1 MNRAGLSITDLPP
14 PIYQPPPTIAATTIV
29 QEGILNSVIEASL
42 DPSSQ
47 EKTPEE
53 LELEQGRST
62 LARLRLEM
70 VIKQKAKE
78 ENDARVR
85 EEERLEELRE
95 RGEGEAVGGS
105 EETGEVSRVGVEA
118 ATTIPSDA
126 PPSFDTV
133 EATSSDQPVGPASS
147 TVV

>member
-1 MNRAGLSITDLPP
+1 MYRSGLSITDLPP
-14 PIYQPPPTIAATTIV
+14 PIYQPPPPNSSID
-29 QEGILNSVIEASL
+29 ENILNSVLETSL

-47 EKTPEE
+47 EKTREE

-70 VIKQKAKE
+70 VVKQQAKE
-78 ENDARVR
+78 ENDARLR
-85 EEERLEELRE
+85 EEERLEELRDSGGDVE
-95 RGEGEAVGGS
+95 GNGEIGES
-105 EETGEVSRVGVEA
+105 VSRVGVDVA
-118 ATTIPSDA
+118 VPSEA

-133 EATSSDQPVGPASS
+133 EVSTTTAPSVGSTS